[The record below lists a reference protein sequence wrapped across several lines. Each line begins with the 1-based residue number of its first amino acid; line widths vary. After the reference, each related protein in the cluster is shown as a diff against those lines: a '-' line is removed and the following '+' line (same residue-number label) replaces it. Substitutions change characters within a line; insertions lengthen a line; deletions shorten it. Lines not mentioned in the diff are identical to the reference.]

1 MKVTKSKKSSSASSQ
16 RAKSTNVNSR
26 VVSKINEGFHLAY
39 QSETREVERM
49 SEVFFSYSK
58 K

>member
-1 MKVTKSKKSSSASSQ
+1 MKVTKSKKCSSSSSQ
-16 RAKSTNVNSR
+16 RAKSTHVDSR
-26 VVSKINEGFHLAY
+26 VVSKINESFHLAY
-39 QSETREVERM
+39 QSESREVERM